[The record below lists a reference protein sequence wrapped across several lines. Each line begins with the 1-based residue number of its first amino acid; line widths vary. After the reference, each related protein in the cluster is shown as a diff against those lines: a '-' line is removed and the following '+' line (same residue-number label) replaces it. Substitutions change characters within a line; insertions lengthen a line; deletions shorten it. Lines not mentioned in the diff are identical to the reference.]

1 MVVRCVIV
9 HLTYMIGVLRSGI
22 GLPFFNTTPFD
33 LTIVQVAQ
41 SILGDKLLGMQ
52 AGKSASTG

>member
-1 MVVRCVIV
+1 MVVRYVIV
-9 HLTYMIGVLRSGI
+9 HLTYMIGVLKSGI